1 MLAIWTV
8 LNVNKTNW
16 TTQTTALPTVDYG
29 TVWRRPER
37 WFEDVQRR
45 GEENKRSIPHSNVEC
60 PFVYHSSQFS

>member
-45 GEENKRSIPHSNVEC
+45 GEENKRMLCGMSICLPLLTI
-60 PFVYHSSQFS
+60 